1 MIKPLFFRIS
11 RLLHYVFNAKGKHSI
26 HSPVLF
32 NLLNEHLRTANNS
45 NHRNQRILDAL
56 ISCFEIQSVYVEN
69 DMATLNLNTLKH
81 QKKNT
86 ADLLIT
92 TSDSIL
98 KDEPLA
104 TAENKQII
112 VLLDLNKN
120 SSNFK
125 SFIHLKS
132 SKKVT
137 FSLDMWTIGIL
148 ICNYPSV
155 RQDFI
160 LRYF

>member
-1 MIKPLFFRIS
+1 MNKTLFFRIS
-11 RLLHYVFNAKGKHSI
+11 RLLHYVFTAKGKHSI

-32 NLLNEHLRTANNS
+32 NLLNEHLKKANTTNS
-45 NHRNQRILDAL
+45 RNQRILDAL
-56 ISCFEIQSVYVEN
+56 ISCFKIQSVYIEN
-69 DMATLNLNTLKH
+69 DIVTLNLNTLKH
-81 QKKNT
+81 QEKSD
-86 ADLLIT
+86 ADLLIAK
-92 TSDSIL
+92 SDSIL
-98 KDEPLA
+98 KDELLA
-104 TAENKQII
+104 TAAHKHII

-132 SKKVT
+132 SEKVN

-155 RQDFI
+155 KQDFI

>member
-1 MIKPLFFRIS
+1 MIKTLFFRIS
-11 RLLHYVFNAKGKHSI
+11 RLLHYIFSAKGKHSI

-45 NHRNQRILDAL
+45 NSRNQRILDAL
-56 ISCFEIQSVYVEN
+56 INCFKIQSVCIEN
-69 DMATLNLNTLKH
+69 DIVTLNLNTLKH
-81 QKKNT
+81 QKKSD
-86 ADLLIT
+86 ADLLIAK
-92 TSDSIL
+92 SDSIL
-98 KDEPLA
+98 KDGLSA
-104 TAENKQII
+104 AAAHKQII
-112 VLLDLNKN
+112 VLLNLNKN

-155 RQDFI
+155 KQDFI